1 MKAMSIGRS
10 LARCWTSVRCK
21 IFGRA
26 TTNSSAVTP
35 SRASPSLRIA
45 SAPTTTMRL
54 SIDRSSLYDPTDGM
68 ISWFAVA
75 AEDQADPARHRE
87 DTETMNWTE
96 RRTRFRALLA
106 GNRCV
111 HTGSV
116 YDAISA
122 RIAEDLGFEV
132 GIFSGSI
139 GSMAVLGAPDL
150 VVMTLTEFAA
160 QANRVCRAGNLCLLV
175 DADHGYGTALNVR
188 RTVEEL
194 ETAGVCAMSIED
206 TVLPRPYGPSGKPTL
221 IPVEE
226 GVGKMKA
233 ALSARQDKKLA
244 IAGRTSALAVTGI
257 DDTIKRAKAYEAAGV
272 DAIFLAGGVT
282 VEGIEAVSSQIK
294 IPLITGGGAGQLAD
308 LDWMAAH
315 RVRVALQGHAPFS
328 AAVQAVY
335 NTLKALRDG
344 TKPSDLQGIASPELM
359 QRVTRAAD
367 YRQWT
372 RDFLGGE

>member
-1 MKAMSIGRS
+1 MDWS
-10 LARCWTSVRCK
+10 
-21 IFGRA
+21 
-26 TTNSSAVTP
+26 
-35 SRASPSLRIA
+35 
-45 SAPTTTMRL
+45 
-54 SIDRSSLYDPTDGM
+54 
-68 ISWFAVA
+68 
-75 AEDQADPARHRE
+75 
-87 DTETMNWTE
+87 E
-96 RRTRFRALLA
+96 RRERFRALMA
-106 GNRCV
+106 SNRCV

-122 RIAEDLGFEV
+122 RIAEELGFEV
-132 GIFSGSI
+132 GIFSGSV

-150 VVMTLTEFAA
+150 VVLTLTEFAA

-175 DADHGYGTALNVR
+175 DADHGYGNALNVR

-226 GVGKMKA
+226 GIGKMKA
-233 ALSARQDKKLA
+233 ALSARQDKKLC
-244 IAGRTSALAVTGI
+244 IAGRTSALAITGL
-257 DDTIKRAKAYEAAGV
+257 DDAMKRAKAYEAAGV

-282 VEGIEAVSSQIK
+282 TEAIEAISSEIR
-294 IPLITGGGAGQLAD
+294 IPLITGGGAGPLAD

-315 RVRVALQGHAPFS
+315 NVRVALQGHAPFS

-335 NTLKALRDG
+335 DTLKALREG
-344 TKPSDLQGIASPELM
+344 AKPGELRGIASPELM

-367 YRQWT
+367 YGQWT
-372 RDFLGGE
+372 KDFLGGE

>member
-1 MKAMSIGRS
+1 MDWS
-10 LARCWTSVRCK
+10 
-21 IFGRA
+21 
-26 TTNSSAVTP
+26 
-35 SRASPSLRIA
+35 
-45 SAPTTTMRL
+45 
-54 SIDRSSLYDPTDGM
+54 
-68 ISWFAVA
+68 
-75 AEDQADPARHRE
+75 
-87 DTETMNWTE
+87 E
-96 RRTRFRALLA
+96 RRERFRALMA
-106 GNRCV
+106 SNRCV

-122 RIAEDLGFEV
+122 RIAEELGFEV
-132 GIFSGSI
+132 GIFSGSV

-150 VVMTLTEFAA
+150 VVLTLTEFAA

-175 DADHGYGTALNVR
+175 DADHGYGNALNVR

-206 TVLPRPYGPSGKPTL
+206 TVLPRAYGPSGKPTL

-226 GVGKMKA
+226 GIGKMKA
-233 ALSARQDKKLA
+233 ALSARQDKKLC
-244 IAGRTSALAVTGI
+244 IAGRTSALAITGL
-257 DDTIKRAKAYEAAGV
+257 DDAMKRAKAYQAVGV

-282 VEGIEAVSSQIK
+282 TEAIEAISSEIK
-294 IPLITGGGAGQLAD
+294 IPLITGGGAGPLAD

-315 RVRVALQGHAPFS
+315 GVRVALQGHAPFS

-335 NTLKALRDG
+335 DTLKALREG
-344 TKPSDLQGIASPELM
+344 AKPGELRGIASPELM

-372 RDFLGGE
+372 KDFLGGE